1 MIQWNTLPQRLST
14 LITIALLVGIGIL
27 VLPHMISA
35 YYLRQ
40 GMSGLEAALSQQGL
54 DSREWEEVVLTPLNL
69 YVDDLGMK
77 LGSSEEYLKQ
87 AIRWGPS
94 NSQAYYAL
102 AEVYYLQQNLP
113 ASIEA
118 LSTLSQLR
126 PRNPTVHLWLG
137 DVYDAMGLAEEAVA
151 EYERSQLELRGTNV
165 GERAEVNYL
174 KLADAYLKAGDPNRA
189 LPVLQKILAIDP
201 HNPYALYYFAK
212 ICETMGEGERLLA
225 QESRQRLRGLE
236 ISAWGDKRLYVQLPA
251 LIWSLVEEAIWSP
264 FKARWTISSLVS
276 QPGLIPDLVDGGI
289 WDLDDAFSLIPFV
302 PSSPGTL
309 AEAEWLLDYLRKRT
323 SDTSDLYSL
332 QGEIYRL
339 QGRLEQAL
347 EAFRKAIDDNSFSG
361 SGFGISSAYLC
372 IGVIHQDR
380 REMKETLAAY
390 QEAIEADDFAGSW
403 EKADVHYGMGEV
415 FRLTERDLD
424 DQIAEYQKALE
435 VYPLHYWAHLRLGQ
449 AYYERYKDLQM
460 AEEEIRVAME
470 MLPNYRWAYLILGD
484 IYKREGEFD
493 RAREMYE
500 HVLELDPNDDY
511 AREALEA
518 LRVTADE

>member
-14 LITIALLVGIGIL
+14 PITIALLVGIGIL
-27 VLPHMISA
+27 VLPYMISA

-69 YVDDLGMK
+69 YFDDLGMK
-77 LGSSEEYLKQ
+77 LGSSEEYLRQ
-87 AIRWGPS
+87 AIRWDPK

-102 AEVYYLQQNLP
+102 AEVYFIQRNLP

-151 EYERSQLELRGTNV
+151 EYERSQLELRGTSV

-174 KLADAYLKAGDPNRA
+174 KLADAYLKASDLNRA

-201 HNPYALYYFAK
+201 HNPYALYHFAK

-225 QESRQRLRGLE
+225 QGLYE
-236 ISAWGDKRLYVQLPA
+236 QLHELQIPIWVDKRLYGYLPPLVPQLVDEG
-251 LIWSLVEEAIWSP
+251 IWSRS
-264 FKARWTISSLVS
+264 KATQIVSSLIS
-276 QPGLIPDLVDGGI
+276 RSGLIAELVDDGT
-289 WDLDDAFSLIPFV
+289 WDSDDILRLVPFATSR
-302 PSSPGTL
+302 PTL

-323 SDTSDLYSL
+323 SSTSDLHCL
-332 QGEIYRL
+332 QGEIYRH
-339 QGRLEQAL
+339 QGQIEQAL
-347 EAFRKAIDDNSFSG
+347 EAFQRAIDDNSFSG
-361 SGFGISSAYLC
+361 NGFGISSAYYR
-372 IGVIHQDR
+372 IGLIYQDR
-380 REMKETLAAY
+380 GEMKEALAAY
-390 QEAIEADDFAGSW
+390 QEALEADAFAGSW
-403 EKADVHYGMGEV
+403 EKAAAHYEIGMV
-415 FRLTERDLD
+415 FLLTGRDLD
-424 DQIAEYQKALE
+424 DQIAQFKEALE
-435 VYPLHYWAHLRLGQ
+435 FYPLHYWAHLRLGQ

-470 MLPNYRWAYLILGD
+470 IAPEGKWAYRLLGQM
-484 IYKREGEFD
+484 YQREGELD

-500 HVLELDPNDDY
+500 RVLELDQNDDY